1 MSVEN
6 LQQLALLI
14 RQDKEPLLEAWRRQV
29 RKLPSARDL
38 DEPTLR
44 DHVPALLDE
53 LVACLSRESSQ
64 TIAET
69 LTSGSS
75 PLHGLERFE
84 SGFDIIE
91 VVAEYNIL
99 RGCIHAHAEAHNLPL
114 NGKSFHILN
123 RVLDEAIGLAV
134 QTFATQQ
141 SLEVQRRRDEYLAFI
156 AHDLRTPLS
165 AISMAARILEMNSPE
180 VETEADAAHPAP
192 QPQASRDPGR
202 PRPQGERAH
211 PERRQPAPRA
221 APDRPVAARRGLIHD
236 LQPVA
241 GTSTTRLVNTVPEDL
256 TAFADA
262 SLIRRVFQNLLA
274 NAITFTPRGEVTIG
288 ARDARGGGVECFVQ
302 DNGSGIQ
309 PELLDRVFDKHM
321 TGRDEG
327 GTGLGLAI
335 VKSFVEAHG
344 GRVSVDSTPGQ
355 GALFRF
361 TLPPAPHSA

>member
-6 LQQLALLI
+6 LQQLARLI
-14 RQDKEPLLEAWRRQV
+14 QQDKEPLLDAWQRQV
-29 RKLPSARDL
+29 CKLPSARDL

-44 DHVPALLDE
+44 DHVPTLLDE
-53 LVACLSRESSQ
+53 LVECLRRESRQ

-69 LTSGSS
+69 LTGGSP

-84 SGFDIIE
+84 NGFDIVE

-99 RGCIHAHAEAHNLPL
+99 RGCIHAHAEAHDLHL
-114 NGKSFHILN
+114 NGRSFHILN

-156 AHDLRTPLS
+156 THDLRTPLS
-165 AISMAARILEMNSPE
+165 AISMATRILEMNSPE
-180 VETEADAAHPAP
+180 TETGPLLGTLRRNLKHLETLVDRVLKESAHI
-192 QPQASRDPGR
+192 QSDTS
-202 PRPQGERAH
+202 PRL
-211 PERRQPAPRA
+211 ERRQIDLWPLVEA
-221 APDRPVAARRGLIHD
+221 LIHD

-241 GTSTTRLVNTVPEDL
+241 GTSTTRLVNTVPQDL

-262 SLIRRVFQNLLA
+262 GLIRRVFQNLIA
-274 NAITFTPRGEVTIG
+274 NAITFTPRGEVTIS
-288 ARDARGGGVECFVQ
+288 ARDAPQGGVECSVQ

-309 PELLDRVFDKHM
+309 AELLDRVFDQR
-321 TGRDEG
+321 TTSRDEG

-335 VKSFVEAHG
+335 AKSFVEAHG
-344 GRVSVDSTPGQ
+344 GTISVASTPGQ

-361 TLPPAPHSA
+361 SLPPAPRSG